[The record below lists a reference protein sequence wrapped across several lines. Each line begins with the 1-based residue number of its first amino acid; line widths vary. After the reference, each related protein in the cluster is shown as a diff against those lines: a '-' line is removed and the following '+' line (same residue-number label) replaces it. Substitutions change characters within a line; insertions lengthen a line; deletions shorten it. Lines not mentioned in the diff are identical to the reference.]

1 MPVTSE
7 IASDSGAVTIRVS
20 GRFDFAVQN
29 EFRDCY
35 YNSTN
40 NQDELPKFIID
51 MSGTNYMDSSALGM
65 LLMMREYLGGNSADI
80 TIANSSADIKNILTV
95 ANFQSLFNMT

>member
-7 IASDSGAVTIRVS
+7 ISNDGATITIKVG

-35 YNSTN
+35 HNIENSGKDTN
-40 NQDELPKFIID
+40 FVID
-51 MSGTNYMDSSALGM
+51 MSNTNYMDSSALGM
-65 LLMMREYLGGNSADI
+65 LLMMREYLGGNSANI
-80 TIANSSADIKNILTV
+80 SIVNCSADIKNILTV
-95 ANFQSLFNMT
+95 ANFQSLFTMA

>member
-7 IASDSGAVTIRVS
+7 ISNDGATITIKVS

-35 YNSTN
+35 YNLAESKDAN
-40 NQDELPKFIID
+40 FIID
-51 MSGTNYMDSSALGM
+51 MANTNYMDSSALGM
-65 LLMMREYLGGNSADI
+65 LLMMREYLGGNDANISI
-80 TIANSSADIKNILTV
+80 TNCSVDIKNILTV
-95 ANFQSLFNMT
+95 ANFQSLFSMA

>member
-7 IASDSGAVTIRVS
+7 LANDGGTITIKVN

-35 YNSTN
+35 HNISN
-40 NQDELPKFIID
+40 AEGSKFIID
-51 MSGTNYMDSSALGM
+51 MGGTNYMDSSALGM
-65 LLMMREYLGGNSADI
+65 LLMMREYLGGSSADI
-80 TIANSSADIKNILTV
+80 SITNTSADIKNILTV
-95 ANFQSLFNMT
+95 ANFQSLFNMV

>member
-1 MPVTSE
+1 MPVKSE
-7 IASDSGAVTIRVS
+7 LSNGGKTITIKVN

-35 YNSTN
+35 YNIDNAKSS
-40 NQDELPKFIID
+40 KFIID
-51 MSGTNYMDSSALGM
+51 MSGANYMDSSALGM

-80 TIANSSADIKNILTV
+80 SITNTSADIKNILTV
-95 ANFQSLFNMT
+95 ANFQSLFAMA

>member
-7 IASDSGAVTIRVS
+7 ISNDGATITIKVG

-35 YNSTN
+35 YNAADAGKDT
-40 NQDELPKFIID
+40 KFVID
-51 MSGTNYMDSSALGM
+51 MGNTNYMDSSALGM

-80 TIANSSADIKNILTV
+80 SIVNCSADIKNILTV
-95 ANFQSLFNMT
+95 ANFQSLFNMA

>member
-1 MPVTSE
+1 MPVKPEVS
-7 IASDSGAVTIRVS
+7 ADGKTITVKVS

-35 YNSTN
+35 YNAGSEGN
-40 NQDELPKFIID
+40 IKFVID

-65 LLMMREYLGGNSADI
+65 LLMMRECLGGSLADI
-80 TIANSSADIKNILTV
+80 SIVSCSPDIKNILTV
-95 ANFQSLFNMT
+95 ANFQSLFNMG

>member
-1 MPVTSE
+1 MSVTSE
-7 IASDSGAVTIRVS
+7 VTNGGATITVKVS

-35 YNSTN
+35 YDAGADKNVN
-40 NQDELPKFIID
+40 FIID
-51 MSGTNYMDSSALGM
+51 MSSTNYMDSSALGM

-80 TIANSSADIKNILTV
+80 SISNCSSDIKNILTV
-95 ANFQSLFNMT
+95 ANFQSLFTMK